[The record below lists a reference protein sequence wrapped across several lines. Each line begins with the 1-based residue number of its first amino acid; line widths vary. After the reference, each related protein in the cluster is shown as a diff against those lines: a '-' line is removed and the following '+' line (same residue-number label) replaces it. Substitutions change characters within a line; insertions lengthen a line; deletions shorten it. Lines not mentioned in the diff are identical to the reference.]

1 MYLEGSIK
9 DYITDLAAK
18 KPAPGGGSAAAL
30 CGALGVSLL
39 EMSCN
44 YTIGNEKFKEQ
55 WAQIGQ
61 ILREVTSARERLNRL
76 LDEDV
81 AAYSKVA
88 EAYKMPKE
96 TEQQK
101 KVRKEAIQE
110 AMKGSSSVAQE
121 IRGVCLEVSKFVPV
135 LLEKGNPNL
144 ASDVRCAK
152 ILLDAANE
160 AAGNF
165 I

>member
-1 MYLEGSIK
+1 MYLEGSIR
-9 DYITDLAAK
+9 DYVADLAAK
-18 KPAPGGGSAAAL
+18 KPAPGGGSAVAL
-30 CGALGVSLL
+30 CATLGVSLL

-44 YTIGNEKFKEQ
+44 YTIGNEMFKEHR
-55 WAQIGQ
+55 ARIGQ
-61 ILREVTSARERLNRL
+61 VLKELTSARDRLNQL

-88 EAYKMPKE
+88 GAYKMPKE
-96 TEQQK
+96 TRRQK
-101 KVRKEAIQE
+101 KVRKEAIHE
-110 AMKGSSSVAQE
+110 AMSSSSAVAQE
-121 IRGVCLEVSKFVPV
+121 IRKVCLRVSKFAPV

-152 ILLDAANE
+152 VLLDAAAE
-160 AAGNF
+160 AATNF